1 MVFEV
6 LGHNLLKFIIR
17 SNYQGIPL
25 ENVKTITRQL
35 LQGLHYMHTKCKIIH
50 TDIKPE
56 NVLVC
61 VDEEDVRK
69 LAADAIE
76 CARTGR
82 KMGGSASECF
92 VNYFFSAFSCLCST
106 HSSQSSNMSS
116 DKAASVL
123 AQLPRVPTNDYVRA
137 ESSASSRGGSSSD
150 GSENLRTFKQRK
162 RSEKRQHEPRTMNR
176 KDCTFSSTVIVL
188 PMQSD
193 KSFAAAYLEN
203 YFFKFNQKEPPTV
216 S

>member
-76 CARTGR
+76 AARSGR
-82 KMGGSASECF
+82 KMGGSASKCL
-92 VNYFFSAFSCLCST
+92 VNDFFKAFSTCVCDSHRETEDSLQQFSFT
-106 HSSQSSNMSS
+106 T
-116 DKAASVL
+116 AASTVSEYFTDF
-123 AQLPRVPTNDYVRA
+123 AVVGECR
-137 ESSASSRGGSSSD
+137 SD
-150 GSENLRTFKQRK
+150 GDIPRK
-162 RSEKRQHEPRTMNR
+162 ACRDERLSRPSNR
-176 KDCTFSSTVIVL
+176 IESNRIGMRRPDIG
-188 PMQSD
+188 
-193 KSFAAAYLEN
+193 
-203 YFFKFNQKEPPTV
+203 
-216 S
+216 